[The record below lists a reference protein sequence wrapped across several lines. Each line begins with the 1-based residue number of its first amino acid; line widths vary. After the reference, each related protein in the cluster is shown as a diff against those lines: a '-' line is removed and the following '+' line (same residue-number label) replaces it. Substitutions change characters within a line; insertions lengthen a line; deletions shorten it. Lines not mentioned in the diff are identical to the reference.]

1 MYSTPAV
8 GSCVLPPRAKRPE
21 RNGTVSTRNGF
32 VLLNQIEKTLGEV
45 LVRDPC
51 RFRESWRGGARTRWT
66 FRSCHVLRTGSRVCF
81 DVLSSVEVVMQKT
94 RSTKL

>member
-1 MYSTPAV
+1 M
-8 GSCVLPPRAKRPE
+8 PPRAKRPE

-51 RFRESWRGGARTRWT
+51 RFRESWRGGLEPAGPFGRAMY
-66 FRSCHVLRTGSRVCF
+66 SEPAAECVSMCCHLW
-81 DVLSSVEVVMQKT
+81 K
-94 RSTKL
+94 